1 MFKVELAPSP
11 RHFYARAQ
19 RPLARRLA
27 RCFRQLEI
35 DPRRHNNI
43 KSLKGSFV
51 GLHRFR
57 VGDWRVVYRIDD
69 DQGVVY
75 VLDIAHRSNVY
86 E

>member
-1 MFKVELAPSP
+1 MFRVELATSP
-11 RHFYARAQ
+11 RRFYAGAE
-19 RPLARRLA
+19 RPLASKLA
-27 RCFRQLEI
+27 RCFSQLET

-43 KSLKGSFV
+43 KPLKGAFV

-69 DQGVVY
+69 ARGVVY
-75 VLDIAHRSNVY
+75 VLDIAHRCDIY